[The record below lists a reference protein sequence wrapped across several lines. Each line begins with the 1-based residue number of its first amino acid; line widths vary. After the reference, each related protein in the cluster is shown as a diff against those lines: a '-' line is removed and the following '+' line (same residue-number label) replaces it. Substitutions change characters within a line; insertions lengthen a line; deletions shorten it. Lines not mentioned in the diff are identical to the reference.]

1 LVSNLIL
8 LFVVDAGRL
17 QRPPF
22 SLEACMNGNVT
33 NLLLAQMLLSSRRPD
48 SVGWQQTGQVRSGPA
63 ESDHVRTPK
72 QMPLGI
78 EQRWPDLGSWRPVQ
92 PNWSEDSRWP
102 AEDAFEPPPLRML
115 ENWER
120 QRRLMED
127 QGRRSLYHEGVQRLR
142 GLMEEERGLRQE
154 RQEREREDRLRRGES
169 TIG

>member
-1 LVSNLIL
+1 
-8 LFVVDAGRL
+8 
-17 QRPPF
+17 
-22 SLEACMNGNVT
+22 
-33 NLLLAQMLLSSRRPD
+33 
-48 SVGWQQTGQVRSGPA
+48 
-63 ESDHVRTPK
+63 
-72 QMPLGI
+72 
-78 EQRWPDLGSWRPVQ
+78 
-92 PNWSEDSRWP
+92 
-102 AEDAFEPPPLRML
+102 LRML